1 MSCCCYWIQTSRVL
15 HLKHKTESSG
25 MHNLYS
31 LWSHGMSE
39 NLSDHVEIELRSV
52 GMFLAEEEVGNLLV
66 VQVKT
71 FHTTHKL
78 SVNCPSPFPRRTHL
92 GHVPPLK
99 LRLISTLTC
108 KLGCSHEKSRSSRD
122 VEAFITFS
130 PVSLSAAWNRMW
142 GHFWEKL
149 WCSPVLRRDATL
161 WQINGQMSP
170 HLKWQLSC

>member
-39 NLSDHVEIELRSV
+39 NLSDHVGIELKNV
-52 GMFLAEEEVGNLLV
+52 GMFLTEEEVGNLLV
-66 VQVKT
+66 LQVKT

-78 SVNCPSPFPRRTHL
+78 FINCPLRFQDGHTLATFRLWSCLWFPR
-92 GHVPPLK
+92 
-99 LRLISTLTC
+99 
-108 KLGCSHEKSRSSRD
+108 SHASSAVLMRSHTD
-122 VEAFITFS
+122 VNAFITFS
-130 PVSLSAAWNRMW
+130 LISLSAAGNRMW

-149 WCSPVLRRDATL
+149 WCSPVLRRHATP
-161 WQINGQMSP
+161 WQISGQMSP
-170 HLKWQLSC
+170 HLNWQLSC